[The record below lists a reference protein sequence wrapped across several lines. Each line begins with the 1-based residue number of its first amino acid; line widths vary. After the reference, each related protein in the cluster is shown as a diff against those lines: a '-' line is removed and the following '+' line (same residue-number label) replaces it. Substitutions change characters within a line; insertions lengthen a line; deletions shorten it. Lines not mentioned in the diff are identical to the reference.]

1 MEEQNLNKWTD
12 IDTLVTKYIFSN
24 QLTYVWDMIKDN
36 LEEEQK
42 IEIAKLK
49 EKAYT
54 GTFTIK
60 DQAIFEL
67 LSSEGNV
74 TMKDVEDFAKVG
86 IYLTLPGIHLTFQLF
101 SIDDQQ
107 CLNLA
112 KHYAVNLYH
121 SKILINYHNKK

>member
-1 MEEQNLNKWTD
+1 MEEQNLDKWTD
-12 IDTLVTKYIFSN
+12 IGVLVTKYIFSS
-24 QLTYVWDMIKDN
+24 QLTDVWDMIKEN
-36 LEEEQK
+36 LKEEEA

-67 LSSEGNV
+67 LSCEGNV
-74 TMKDVEDFAKVG
+74 MTMGDIEDFAKIG
-86 IYLTLPGIHLTFQLF
+86 IYLTTTSITLQAS
-101 SIDDQQ
+101 SIDNQQ
-107 CLNLA
+107 YLKLA